1 MRAATIA
8 LLLCLAAPLA
18 GAAAAPS
25 PDVVLS
31 GEVTYANYNTY
42 LELPFTVPEG
52 VSRLSVQFSYE
63 GAEQRTTIDLGLADP
78 HGMRGWSGGNKKSF
92 TLSATDA
99 TPSYQPGRIDAGEWH
114 LILGVPNIR
123 QGVVS
128 HYRAEIS
135 FGRREETA
143 LKEGYGWYRG
153 DLHMH
158 TAHSDGFC
166 LSRSGRKVN
175 CPVFRTIEAAEA
187 AGLDFIAISD
197 HNATTQYQ
205 DLRELQPFFD
215 KTLLIPGRELTTF
228 HGHAN
233 EWGVTQDVDFRHGAN
248 AMADQVHKLGGLFSL
263 NHPNAPTGESCM
275 GCGWDAP
282 GFDFA
287 KADAVEVVN
296 GGGVREAGDDKGLAL
311 AFWRSLLDKGLS
323 PTAVGGS
330 DNHDPDL
337 PVTTSGSVGSPATVV
352 YAASL
357 SQQAIL
363 DGIKAGHVFV
373 QVRGGDPA
381 RRVELTSGKAMMGDH
396 LKAHGAV
403 PVTLHVVGVEGGHV
417 EFLSDAPPAADHS
430 PLKADDSLA
439 ISWRPGTGHHWL
451 AVLVRDQNGQAVLL
465 SNPLYVES

>member
-1 MRAATIA
+1 MRGPALA

-18 GAAAAPS
+18 GAAGAQS
-25 PDVVLS
+25 PDLVLS
-31 GEVTYANYNTY
+31 GELTYADYNTY
-42 LELPFTVPEG
+42 VELPFTVPAG
-52 VSRLSVQFSYE
+52 VSRLSVQFSYD
-63 GAEQRTTIDLGLADP
+63 GAEQRTTVDLGLADP

-123 QGVVS
+123 QGVTS

-135 FGRREETA
+135 FNRAEDVP
-143 LKEGYGWYRG
+143 LKQGYAWYRG

-166 LSRSGRKVN
+166 LSRSGKKVN

-187 AGLDFIAISD
+187 AGLDFIAVSD
-197 HNATTQYQ
+197 HNATTQNQ

-215 KTLLIPGRELTTF
+215 RTLLIPGRELTTF

-233 EWGVTQDVDFRHGAN
+233 EWGVAADIDFRHGAN
-248 AMADQVHKLGGLFSL
+248 AMADQVHEEGGLFSL
-263 NHPNAPTGESCM
+263 NHPNAPTGEACM

-282 GFDFA
+282 GFDPA
-287 KADAVEVVN
+287 RADSVEVVN
-296 GGGVREAGDDKGLAL
+296 GGGVRGAGDQALAL
-311 AFWRSLLDKGLS
+311 AFWRGLLDKGLS

-337 PVTTSGSVGSPATVV
+337 PVTTPGSVGSPATVV
-352 YAASL
+352 YAADL
-357 SQQAIL
+357 SKRAIL

-373 QVRGGDPA
+373 QIRGGDPG

-396 LKAHGAV
+396 VKAQGAV
-403 PVTLHVVGVEGGHV
+403 PVTIHVAGVEGGHV
-417 EFLSDAPPAADHS
+417 EFLSDAPPAAETS
-430 PLKADDSLA
+430 PLKADDSLVV
-439 ISWRPGTGHHWL
+439 SWRPGAGHHWL
-451 AVLVRDQNGQAVLL
+451 AVLVRDRDGQAVLL
-465 SNPLYVES
+465 SNPLYVE